1 MNGTQQTAEPPPGD
15 GRRKL
20 IYWAWGLALL
30 AGAAAALA
38 TVRWDGAWPLIL
50 VALVLT
56 WALGLATWRQLDR
69 TTAPA
74 EPPHSPIALPAAPPV
89 PLAPGV
95 ERPAAAASADRLAEL
110 AENMPGAAAV
120 LWLEHPDD
128 STSLVVRF
136 ANSAAAAH
144 LDLRVDGHPFGP
156 QADPHSPLM
165 ELDGL
170 DQQLADVVRHRVP
183 THAAVRGPEGDT
195 LGLRAIAIGDNCL
208 SLTAEETF
216 EGAALAESMRTLAL
230 HDQLTGLPNRALVLD
245 RIEAA
250 LARARRTGEPVS
262 IMMVDLNHF
271 KEVNDSLGHDQGDH
285 VLVELARRYTADL
298 RDCDTVGRI
307 GGDEFVVVL
316 TTGATVAG
324 TRGVAD
330 RIVRLT
336 EEAIAI
342 DGVAVTVGASVG
354 ASRHPDHGADAAEL
368 LRRADSAM
376 YRAKRSGVSVTFFSS
391 ELELIEL
398 RHVELRSALLAEE
411 WVDELRMT
419 YRPRIDL
426 RTMLP
431 NGVEASAVWEHPRHG
446 PVQLDDLA
454 EIGGPADHL
463 ARLARAVTEQAAAE
477 LTAIGWPDDLS
488 VNVDMSSL
496 PWLDSSIDE
505 WVPELIEKYHLREGQ
520 LRLQITQSQVV
531 ERAGLSVAALDS
543 LRDQGVRFTLGGFGS
558 LESSL
563 SALRELPVNEILI
576 HRRLIHELELGDPTI
591 VRTVI
596 DLAHRLGLTAVADG
610 IDTVE
615 VLDRVR
621 MLDCDSALGA
631 MAGIPL
637 DVDGLE
643 AFVLAMTPAKA
654 AVEIPLP
661 D

>member
-1 MNGTQQTAEPPPGD
+1 
-15 GRRKL
+15 
-20 IYWAWGLALL
+20 
-30 AGAAAALA
+30 
-38 TVRWDGAWPLIL
+38 
-50 VALVLT
+50 
-56 WALGLATWRQLDR
+56 
-69 TTAPA
+69 
-74 EPPHSPIALPAAPPV
+74 V
-89 PLAPGV
+89 P
-95 ERPAAAASADRLAEL
+95 
-110 AENMPGAAAV
+110 
-120 LWLEHPDD
+120 
-128 STSLVVRF
+128 F
-136 ANSAAAAH
+136 
-144 LDLRVDGHPFGP
+144 
-156 QADPHSPLM
+156 
-165 ELDGL
+165 
-170 DQQLADVVRHRVP
+170 
-183 THAAVRGPEGDT
+183 
-195 LGLRAIAIGDNCL
+195 
-208 SLTAEETF
+208 
-216 EGAALAESMRTLAL
+216 
-230 HDQLTGLPNRALVLD
+230 
-245 RIEAA
+245 
-250 LARARRTGEPVS
+250 
-262 IMMVDLNHF
+262 
-271 KEVNDSLGHDQGDH
+271 
-285 VLVELARRYTADL
+285 
-298 RDCDTVGRI
+298 
-307 GGDEFVVVL
+307 
-316 TTGATVAG
+316 
-324 TRGVAD
+324 
-330 RIVRLT
+330 
-336 EEAIAI
+336 
-342 DGVAVTVGASVG
+342 
-354 ASRHPDHGADAAEL
+354 
-368 LRRADSAM
+368 
-376 YRAKRSGVSVTFFSS
+376 TFFSS

-426 RTMLP
+426 RTMQP

-505 WVPELIEKYHLREGQ
+505 WVPELIAKYHLREGQ

-531 ERAGLSVAALDS
+531 ERAGLSVAALDA

-643 AFVLAMTPAKA
+643 AFVLAMTPVEA
-654 AVEIPLP
+654 AAEIPLP